1 MRAVRL
7 ASFAGRGRGGG
18 RGGKSACLG
27 TGGRSGAG
35 GSGGRRRRGCS
46 SSPPA
51 SSAPV
56 ARADADDAATAWSD
70 IELSREG
77 AGIALSFS
85 PAVPGA
91 TAKGERWE
99 EEEEQTG
106 KRMPSCR
113 RRRPSSTPGSDRLFP
128 FFLPLW
134 GEKRAKFFTKLDPPF
149 PPRDPLPARPSHSSR
164 WLSLWP
170 TAPWASR
177 RRYGRAL
184 KRNRGLLLSP
194 LWNEDIAVL
203 LWSSS
208 LSVLVLGSSRE
219 ERTRGHHDHHPL
231 RHGHLCCF
239 SPVFLASETLRGLV
253 QTHRISRG
261 TPQRQAEAGGTAEL
275 VKRIVLSRKAHPCL
289 DRRRMSLSSSFCSLS
304 GLHPPPSARKLPPF
318 SSLAPS
324 LRTES
329 AKR

>member
-1 MRAVRL
+1 MNAIERQVVKAQRRL
-7 ASFAGRGRGGG
+7 WLNRWLWQWGWCLFIASGIW
-18 RGGKSACLG
+18 L
-27 TGGRSGAG
+27 
-35 GSGGRRRRGCS
+35 
-46 SSPPA
+46 
-51 SSAPV
+51 
-56 ARADADDAATAWSD
+56 TAW
-70 IELSREG
+70 L
-77 AGIALSFS
+77 
-85 PAVPGA
+85 V
-91 TAKGERWE
+91 
-99 EEEEQTG
+99 
-106 KRMPSCR
+106 
-113 RRRPSSTPGSDRLFP
+113 DRLFLPGRVPKGWTALAAFGLSLVASAVWLWRTRERPLAAATVLDEAAGLRERVSSGLCVQSQTADP
-128 FFLPLW
+128 F
-134 GEKRAKFFTKLDPPF
+134 
-149 PPRDPLPARPSHSSR
+149 ARVLAALEVLSRVSHSSR

-289 DRRRMSLSSSFCSLS
+289 DRRPMSLSSSFCSLS

>member
-1 MRAVRL
+1 MPMTLLLLGPTSSSRERARGSL
-7 ASFAGRGRGGG
+7 SRSLLLCPAPPQRASD
-18 RGGKSACLG
+18 GKK
-27 TGGRSGAG
+27 RKN
-35 GSGGRRRRGCS
+35 RRGNECLL
-46 SSPPA
+46 
-51 SSAPV
+51 V
-56 ARADADDAATAWSD
+56 VD
-70 IELSREG
+70 
-77 AGIALSFS
+77 
-85 PAVPGA
+85 VV
-91 TAKGERWE
+91 
-99 EEEEQTG
+99 
-106 KRMPSCR
+106 
-113 RRRPSSTPGSDRLFP
+113 RRRPRVVIG
-128 FFLPLW
+128 FFRFFTSL
-134 GEKRAKFFTKLDPPF
+134 GEEKRANFFTKLDPPF

-219 ERTRGHHDHHPL
+219 ERTGGHHDHHPL

-289 DRRRMSLSSSFCSLS
+289 DRRPMSLSSSFCSLS